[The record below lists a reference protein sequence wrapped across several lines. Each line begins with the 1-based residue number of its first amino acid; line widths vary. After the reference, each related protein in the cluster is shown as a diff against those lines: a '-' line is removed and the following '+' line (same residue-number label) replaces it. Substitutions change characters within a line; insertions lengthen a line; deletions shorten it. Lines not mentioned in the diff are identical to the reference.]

1 MKSKNTG
8 KSNDSDD
15 AGAHVG
21 GILAGLGNI
30 LEKLDEL
37 TQSNTTFERSGKI
50 PGSGEQ
56 IKGIYGFTFKTCV
69 GEKSPHIESFGNIN
83 TDKSTGK
90 TVVQEIREPAVDVF
104 EDGDTLQIVAELPG
118 IGVRDVTLEVK
129 DDVLTISAE
138 KGEKKYRKELL
149 LPGVY
154 PREKMK
160 MKCNNGVLEINCSK

>member
-1 MKSKNTG
+1 MKQNKQKT
-8 KSNDSDD
+8 NDTDNVET
-15 AGAHVG
+15 HVG
-21 GILAGLGNI
+21 GILTGLGNI

-69 GEKSPHIESFGNIN
+69 GEKSPHIEPFGNIN

-104 EDGDTLQIVAELPG
+104 EDGDHLQIVAEMPG
-118 IGVRDVTLEVK
+118 ISAKDVTLDVK

-149 LPGVY
+149 LPGVF

-160 MKCNNGVLEINCSK
+160 MKCNNGVLEIDCIK